1 MEHMKPI
8 GGPPCGPGEEPW
20 NDIGFQVHRL
30 HILCKR
36 LVDQRAFSD
45 CAERPTKTQTWVINY
60 LYENRGRDVFQRDIQ
75 EQFAVRRSTVTG
87 ILQLMEKNGWITRQ
101 SVGEDA
107 RLKKIVLTPQ
117 AVELHER
124 VGECIRKSEEQL
136 SAGLTPEEKR
146 EFFRL
151 CDKIRHNAENVME

>member
-1 MEHMKPI
+1 MRGQGK
-8 GGPPCGPGEEPW
+8 EPW
-20 NDIGFQVHRL
+20 DEIGFQVHRL

-36 LVDQRAFSD
+36 LVDQRAFGD
-45 CAERPTKTQTWVINY
+45 LKEKPTKTQTWVMNY

-75 EQFAVRRSTVTG
+75 EQFAIRRSTVTG
-87 ILQLMEKNGWITRQ
+87 ILQLMEKNGWITRE

-107 RLKKIVLTPQ
+107 RLKKIVLTPR

-124 VGECIRKSEEQL
+124 VGECIRKTEQLL
-136 SAGLTPEEKR
+136 SAGLAPEEKQ

-151 CDKIRHNAENVME
+151 CDKIRSNAEKGIE

>member
-1 MEHMKPI
+1 MENKKSVKA
-8 GGPPCGPGEEPW
+8 PCGPGKEPW
-20 NDIGFQVHRL
+20 DEIGFQVHRL

-36 LVDQRAFSD
+36 LVDQQAFGD
-45 CAERPTKTQTWVINY
+45 LAEKPTKTQTWVMNY
-60 LYENRGRDVFQRDIQ
+60 LYENRGRDVYQRDIQ

-87 ILQLMEKNGWITRQ
+87 VLQLMERNGWITRE

-107 RLKKIVLTPQ
+107 RLKKIVLTAQ

-124 VGECIRKSEEQL
+124 VGECIRKTEERL
-136 SAGLTPEEKR
+136 SQGLSPEEKA

-151 CDKIRHNAENVME
+151 CDKIRRNAERAME